1 MGSYVEGRLTSKY
14 SFIYRRLF
22 TVFPILFITVTVIFF
37 IVEIMPGDAAEVLA
51 GPGANL
57 IDVERLREML
67 GLDLPAHVRYYNFL
81 VRLSTGDLGKSLT
94 TPIPVSK
101 LILDS
106 LPVTLTLAFFSMGWA
121 LIIGI
126 PAGIVSAL
134 KKNTRIDLLVSLGA
148 LFGISTPG
156 FWLALI
162 LILILSVQLKIL
174 PAAGFVNP
182 LFDPINGIKH
192 MILPSLTLGLIL
204 AAYIARITRSSLV
217 EVMLQDYVLAARARG
232 LPEKIV
238 IYKHALKNGLIPVV
252 TVVGFQFGGLLG
264 GSIII
269 ETIFSIAGM
278 GKLLYTSILNR
289 DYPVIEG
296 VAITMVVV
304 YIFLNLLID
313 IVYMYLDPRVRYG

>member
-217 EVMLQDYVLAARARG
+217 EVMLQDYILAARARG

>member
-67 GLDLPAHVRYYNFL
+67 GLDLPAHVRYLNFL

>member
-1 MGSYVEGRLTSKY
+1 VEGRLTSKY

-156 FWLALI
+156 FWLASI

-217 EVMLQDYVLAARARG
+217 EVMLQDYILAARARG

>member
-1 MGSYVEGRLTSKY
+1 MEGRLTSKY

-217 EVMLQDYVLAARARG
+217 EVMLQDYILAARARG

>member
-1 MGSYVEGRLTSKY
+1 MEGRLTSKY

-156 FWLALI
+156 FWLASI

-217 EVMLQDYVLAARARG
+217 EVMLQDYILAARARG

>member
-67 GLDLPAHVRYYNFL
+67 GLDLPAHVRYLNFL

-94 TPIPVSK
+94 TPILVSK

-217 EVMLQDYVLAARARG
+217 EVMLQDYILAARARG